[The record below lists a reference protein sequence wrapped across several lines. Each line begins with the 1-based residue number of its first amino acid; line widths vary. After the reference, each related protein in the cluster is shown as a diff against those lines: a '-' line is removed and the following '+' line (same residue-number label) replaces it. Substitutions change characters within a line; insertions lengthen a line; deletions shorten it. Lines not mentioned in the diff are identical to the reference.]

1 MQIVLNG
8 NVHQTDAQT
17 LSELV
22 VELGLVGQRIA
33 IELDQQLIPKSRHA
47 STVLHDGV
55 RLEIVHAVGG
65 G

>member
-8 NVHQTDAQT
+8 NVHQTEAQT

-22 VELGLVGQRIA
+22 AELGLVGKRIA

>member
-1 MQIVLNG
+1 MQIILNG
-8 NVHQTDAQT
+8 NTHQTEAKT

-22 VELGLVGQRIA
+22 AELGLVGKRIA

-47 STVLHDGV
+47 STMLHDGV

>member
-8 NVHQTDAQT
+8 ADHHTQAQT
-17 LSELV
+17 LAELV
-22 VELGLVGQRIA
+22 VELGLAGKRIA
-33 IELDQQLIPKSRHA
+33 IEMDQQLIPKSRHEH
-47 STVLHDGV
+47 TPLTDGV